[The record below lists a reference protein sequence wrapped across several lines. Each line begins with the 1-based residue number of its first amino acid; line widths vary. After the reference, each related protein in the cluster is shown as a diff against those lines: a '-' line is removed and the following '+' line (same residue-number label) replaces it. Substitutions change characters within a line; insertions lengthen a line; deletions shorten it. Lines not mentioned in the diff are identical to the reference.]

1 MSQSD
6 TPVANKTWSGRFSE
20 PVSERVKRFTAS
32 IPFDW
37 RLAPF
42 DIQGSLAHAAMLRR
56 AGVLSEQDLADIRR
70 GLGEI
75 LADFEIGHFPWSLDD
90 EDVHFTIERALTR
103 RVGDAGKRLH
113 TGRSRNDQVAT
124 DVRLWLRDAIDRIQV
139 LLHEAR
145 IALLDLAEHHA
156 ETVMPGFTHLQAAQP
171 VTFGHHLMAWQEM
184 LARDAERLIDCRRR
198 VNRLPLGAAALAGTS
213 YPIDREFVARELG
226 FEGVCENSL
235 DAVSDRD
242 FAIEFLACG
251 SLIMTHLS
259 RMSEELVIWMTPRF
273 GFIDLADR
281 FCTGSSIMP
290 QKKNP
295 DVPELMRGKTG
306 RMNGHLIALLT
317 LMKGQPLAYNKD
329 NQEDKEPL
337 FDAVETLV
345 DSLAIFADMMGSHV
359 DEASGERV
367 FHVRVKAERMRQ
379 AAIEGFATATDMADY
394 LVKKGLPFR
403 EAHEAVACAVRAA
416 EEKGCDL
423 SDLTLSELQAFSS
436 LVADDIYGVLTLEG
450 SLAARDHI
458 GGTAPRQV
466 RAAIARARAKLI

>member
-1 MSQSD
+1 MS
-6 TPVANKTWSGRFSE
+6 TPSTPAQAWSGRFSE
-20 PVSERVKRFTAS
+20 PVSERVKRYTAS

-42 DIQGSLAHAAMLRR
+42 DIQGSLAHAAMLQKV
-56 AGVLSEQDLADIRR
+56 GVLSGEDLADIRR

-75 LADFEIGHFPWSLDD
+75 LADFEAGNFVWNLDD
-90 EDVHFTIERALTR
+90 EDIHFNIERALTR
-103 RVGDAGKRLH
+103 KVGDAGKRLH

-124 DVRLWLRDAIDRIQV
+124 DVRLWLRDAIDRILALLRAAQV
-139 LLHEAR
+139 
-145 IALLDLAEHHA
+145 ALLDLAERHA

-171 VTFGHHLMAWQEM
+171 VTFGHHMMAWFEM
-184 LARDAERLIDCRRR
+184 LGRDHERLIDCRRR

-213 YPIDREFVARELG
+213 YPIEREFVARELG
-226 FEGVCENSL
+226 FEGLCENSL

-242 FAIEFLACG
+242 FAIEFLAAG
-251 SLIMTHLS
+251 ALVMTHLS

-273 GFIDLADR
+273 GFIDLPDR

-337 FDAVETLV
+337 FDAVDTLI
-345 DSLAIFADMMGSHV
+345 DSLAIYAEMVPGIQ
-359 DEASGERV
+359 
-367 FHVRVKAERMRQ
+367 VRAERMRQ
-379 AAIEGFATATDMADY
+379 AAIEGFATATDLADY

-403 EAHEAVACAVRAA
+403 EAHEVVARAVRAA
-416 EEKGCDL
+416 EQQGRDL
-423 SDLTLSELQAFSS
+423 ADLPLAELQAFSA
-436 LVADDIYGVLTLEG
+436 LVTEDVYQVLTLEG
-450 SLAARDHI
+450 SLSQRSHI
-458 GGTAPRQV
+458 GGTAPAAV
-466 RAAIARARAKLI
+466 RAAVERARKRLG